1 MNFYGQMKKK
11 THKSK
16 IEKRDAD
23 VSIQGS
29 RALWMFDEYENDVN
43 HMLRPLQSPNLNPV
57 GQLWGISAHWL
68 RQPPALSWCFRTYIT
83 SCLFTVFIRTT

>member
-1 MNFYGQMKKK
+1 MKKK

-43 HMLRPLQSPNLNPV
+43 HMLLPLQSPHLNPV
-57 GQLWGISAHWL
+57 EHL
-68 RQPPALSWCFRTYIT
+68 RWSSEMKVFLSFLNQN
-83 SCLFTVFIRTT
+83 SNFKSS